1 MKYILKNIKSFAK
14 DYTKIFVLL
23 IITISAST
31 LIIHL
36 SYGMFREYKDRSELS
51 KSVTNRI
58 DLKLKSSYSKRI
70 GSDTSGTFETMGDLN
85 SQIYDRTA
93 DVRDV
98 TVQDVK
104 KFAKE
109 LDFETANKL
118 LNVQTGILQGKYR
131 FETNFL
137 IAKGK
142 ITNSAEYGFD
152 SLYNFTF
159 GYQTTNTFQ
168 YGRYFSDEEYSDGK
182 KVCIMYGFQKNLR
195 GEYLE
200 KKLSDDGTVIIDGE
214 KYKII
219 GLQNGIGTGYIP
231 ITAVKGESVLLDK
244 ITFQFKDNISLRE
257 VNLLL
262 GTAKKVF
269 GDSVDA
275 EYKLVQSDE
284 NGSFYSTVL
293 ILIVMVSMVA
303 AFNFCALYHYILM
316 TRRRTLNIL
325 RICGLSYSKSMWLYL
340 GECSILSVVTYFVT
354 VVLFRFVLMPFL
366 SGKVNV
372 FDFHYKMQVY
382 VILFIVWYLS
392 SFLLQYVMI
401 RWNLKKMVVIA

>member
-1 MKYILKNIKSFAK
+1 MKYILKNIKSFVK

-85 SQIYDRTA
+85 SQIYDRTD

-182 KVCIMYGFQKNLR
+182 KVCIM
-195 GEYLE
+195 
-200 KKLSDDGTVIIDGE
+200 
-214 KYKII
+214 
-219 GLQNGIGTGYIP
+219 
-231 ITAVKGESVLLDK
+231 
-244 ITFQFKDNISLRE
+244 
-257 VNLLL
+257 
-262 GTAKKVF
+262 
-269 GDSVDA
+269 
-275 EYKLVQSDE
+275 
-284 NGSFYSTVL
+284 
-293 ILIVMVSMVA
+293 
-303 AFNFCALYHYILM
+303 
-316 TRRRTLNIL
+316 
-325 RICGLSYSKSMWLYL
+325 
-340 GECSILSVVTYFVT
+340 
-354 VVLFRFVLMPFL
+354 
-366 SGKVNV
+366 
-372 FDFHYKMQVY
+372 
-382 VILFIVWYLS
+382 
-392 SFLLQYVMI
+392 
-401 RWNLKKMVVIA
+401 